1 MYRSDAD
8 LERSRCGLG
17 MHEAYHHNDMQV
29 HGNEFDLCHQIL
41 TTCTLTECDD
51 KMADTIN

>member
-1 MYRSDAD
+1 MYRSDA
-8 LERSRCGLG
+8 ERSRCGLG
-17 MHEAYHHNDMQV
+17 MHEAYHHNDMEV
-29 HGNEFDLCHQIL
+29 HGNEFDFCHQIL